1 MKLSMI
7 LFVLCLVWI
16 AVESKY
22 LLVEL
27 EEGQNDGVKLEQ
39 MVENLGKI

>member
-1 MKLSMI
+1 MI
-7 LFVLCLVWI
+7 LFILCLVWI

-27 EEGQNDGVKLEQ
+27 EEGENDGVTLDK
-39 MVENLGKI
+39 MVEKLGKM